1 MSRILE
7 SLNDRQREAVQA
19 TEGYF
24 RIIAG
29 AGSGK
34 TKTLTHRFAYLVQE
48 IGVPSNRILCVTF
61 TNKAAAEM
69 RGRVKQLLGE
79 NITDE
84 YICTF
89 HSFCVKVL
97 RREIQRLG
105 YQQTFS
111 ILDMTDQKSLIKE
124 VFEEMGLS
132 SNDGIT
138 AKDALKHI
146 EMCKTGEGWEHVVKL
161 LVAPNDPVIPAE
173 AEVKDRILLNYL
185 TLQRKNLSLDFNDL
199 ISFTLYLLQ
208 TNHQVLDTWSNAFSY
223 IMVDETQDNS
233 RRQWAMLEL
242 LAKACRNLFVVGDPD
257 QAIYSFRGARPEGLV
272 KFDKVFSP
280 CTTIVLDQNYRST
293 PTILGA
299 ANDIIVH
306 NRLRVK
312 KELYTDNVDP
322 GSPIEWIHADNDKN
336 ESLYVASKV
345 QSLLENGAKSDDIAV
360 LFRVSALSRSV
371 EQAFIQN
378 GIKYQVFGGMR
389 FFERKEIK
397 DVMAYLTMAETPDND
412 MAFLRTYNYPSR
424 KLGKAFIN
432 RIKELAKADGSSYF
446 AALLKH
452 YGSVK
457 EVTRSGAAEYIKL
470 ANQIQGLKGGSIS
483 DLATYIL
490 DQTGIMKELRESED
504 TERLDNVVELQNSI
518 LSYENEHK
526 DDEDFSLKTYLQD
539 ISLYTNVDAKDK
551 EDSIKLM
558 TIHQSKGLEFPYVF
572 LIGMEEGVFPSEMS
586 KYSEADLEEE
596 RRLAYVGITRA
607 KKELYISNSVSRM
620 LYGRTQRNEPSRF
633 LREIEPEYIE
643 ETRSPALERRSSMGW
658 GSSYSDTVPGGASG
672 YSGASGWGR
681 NSSSFG
687 GRTGGSYLN
696 REYNA
701 SERGGFGSGYAGRGS
716 SASGF
721 GSGSSAPRASG
732 SSGFGVGY
740 GRPAAPKAA
749 SKPVSFPGS
758 PAASRPASTG
768 PKHYEVGDI
777 VEHKVFGRGRVLA
790 VKAAAGDQIV
800 EINFEKVGVKKTMA
814 NFAPL
819 TKITEE

>member
-1 MSRILE
+1 M
-7 SLNDRQREAVQA
+7 
-19 TEGYF
+19 
-24 RIIAG
+24 
-29 AGSGK
+29 
-34 TKTLTHRFAYLVQE
+34 
-48 IGVPSNRILCVTF
+48 
-61 TNKAAAEM
+61 
-69 RGRVKQLLGE
+69 
-79 NITDE
+79 
-84 YICTF
+84 
-89 HSFCVKVL
+89 
-97 RREIQRLG
+97 
-105 YQQTFS
+105 
-111 ILDMTDQKSLIKE
+111 
-124 VFEEMGLS
+124 LS
-132 SNDGIT
+132 SC
-138 AKDALKHI
+138 LS
-146 EMCKTGEGWEHVVKL
+146 L
-161 LVAPNDPVIPAE
+161 PNDPVIPAE

-470 ANQIQGLKGGSIS
+470 ANQIQG
-483 DLATYIL
+483 
-490 DQTGIMKELRESED
+490 
-504 TERLDNVVELQNSI
+504 
-518 LSYENEHK
+518 HK
-526 DDEDFSLKTYLQD
+526 
-539 ISLYTNVDAKDK
+539 
-551 EDSIKLM
+551 
-558 TIHQSKGLEFPYVF
+558 
-572 LIGMEEGVFPSEMS
+572 
-586 KYSEADLEEE
+586 
-596 RRLAYVGITRA
+596 RRL
-607 KKELYISNSVSRM
+607 
-620 LYGRTQRNEPSRF
+620 
-633 LREIEPEYIE
+633 
-643 ETRSPALERRSSMGW
+643 
-658 GSSYSDTVPGGASG
+658 
-672 YSGASGWGR
+672 
-681 NSSSFG
+681 
-687 GRTGGSYLN
+687 
-696 REYNA
+696 
-701 SERGGFGSGYAGRGS
+701 
-716 SASGF
+716 
-721 GSGSSAPRASG
+721 
-732 SSGFGVGY
+732 
-740 GRPAAPKAA
+740 
-749 SKPVSFPGS
+749 
-758 PAASRPASTG
+758 
-768 PKHYEVGDI
+768 
-777 VEHKVFGRGRVLA
+777 
-790 VKAAAGDQIV
+790 
-800 EINFEKVGVKKTMA
+800 NF
-814 NFAPL
+814 
-819 TKITEE
+819 

>member
-483 DLATYIL
+483 DLAPYIL

-526 DDEDFSLKTYLQD
+526 DDEDLHGKTYCFFLP
-539 ISLYTNVDAKDK
+539 IENKKLTKDCNLIGNDLETSEILLSVLFCIKSK
-551 EDSIKLM
+551 ERFSICKC
-558 TIHQSKGLEFPYVF
+558 TKNIRF
-572 LIGMEEGVFPSEMS
+572 LIGAF
-586 KYSEADLEEE
+586 
-596 RRLAYVGITRA
+596 
-607 KKELYISNSVSRM
+607 
-620 LYGRTQRNEPSRF
+620 SRF
-633 LREIEPEYIE
+633 SL
-643 ETRSPALERRSSMGW
+643 
-658 GSSYSDTVPGGASG
+658 
-672 YSGASGWGR
+672 
-681 NSSSFG
+681 
-687 GRTGGSYLN
+687 
-696 REYNA
+696 
-701 SERGGFGSGYAGRGS
+701 
-716 SASGF
+716 
-721 GSGSSAPRASG
+721 
-732 SSGFGVGY
+732 GV
-740 GRPAAPKAA
+740 
-749 SKPVSFPGS
+749 
-758 PAASRPASTG
+758 
-768 PKHYEVGDI
+768 
-777 VEHKVFGRGRVLA
+777 
-790 VKAAAGDQIV
+790 
-800 EINFEKVGVKKTMA
+800 
-814 NFAPL
+814 
-819 TKITEE
+819 

>member
-526 DDEDFSLKTYLQD
+526 DDEDLHGKTYCFFLP
-539 ISLYTNVDAKDK
+539 IENKKLTKDCNLIGNDLETSEILLSVLFCIKSK
-551 EDSIKLM
+551 ERFSICKC
-558 TIHQSKGLEFPYVF
+558 TKNIRF
-572 LIGMEEGVFPSEMS
+572 LIGAF
-586 KYSEADLEEE
+586 
-596 RRLAYVGITRA
+596 
-607 KKELYISNSVSRM
+607 
-620 LYGRTQRNEPSRF
+620 SRF
-633 LREIEPEYIE
+633 SL
-643 ETRSPALERRSSMGW
+643 
-658 GSSYSDTVPGGASG
+658 
-672 YSGASGWGR
+672 
-681 NSSSFG
+681 
-687 GRTGGSYLN
+687 
-696 REYNA
+696 
-701 SERGGFGSGYAGRGS
+701 
-716 SASGF
+716 
-721 GSGSSAPRASG
+721 
-732 SSGFGVGY
+732 GV
-740 GRPAAPKAA
+740 
-749 SKPVSFPGS
+749 
-758 PAASRPASTG
+758 
-768 PKHYEVGDI
+768 
-777 VEHKVFGRGRVLA
+777 
-790 VKAAAGDQIV
+790 
-800 EINFEKVGVKKTMA
+800 
-814 NFAPL
+814 
-819 TKITEE
+819 

>member
-146 EMCKTGEGWEHVVKL
+146 EMCKTGEGWEHVVKPL
-161 LVAPNDPVIPAE
+161 AAPNDPVIPAE

-572 LIGMEEGVFPSEMS
+572 LIGCNEGVMPNQRCVSETRR
-586 KYSEADLEEE
+586 EGLEEE
-596 RRLAYVGITRA
+596 RRLA
-607 KKELYISNSVSRM
+607 SVTYTH
-620 LYGRTQRNEPSRF
+620 L
-633 LREIEPEYIE
+633 
-643 ETRSPALERRSSMGW
+643 
-658 GSSYSDTVPGGASG
+658 
-672 YSGASGWGR
+672 
-681 NSSSFG
+681 
-687 GRTGGSYLN
+687 
-696 REYNA
+696 
-701 SERGGFGSGYAGRGS
+701 
-716 SASGF
+716 
-721 GSGSSAPRASG
+721 
-732 SSGFGVGY
+732 
-740 GRPAAPKAA
+740 
-749 SKPVSFPGS
+749 
-758 PAASRPASTG
+758 
-768 PKHYEVGDI
+768 
-777 VEHKVFGRGRVLA
+777 
-790 VKAAAGDQIV
+790 
-800 EINFEKVGVKKTMA
+800 
-814 NFAPL
+814 PL
-819 TKITEE
+819 PTN

>member
-572 LIGMEEGVFPSEMS
+572 LIGCNEGVMPNQ
-586 KYSEADLEEE
+586 
-596 RRLAYVGITRA
+596 RCV
-607 KKELYISNSVSRM
+607 SVK
-620 LYGRTQRNEPSRF
+620 GWKRN
-633 LREIEPEYIE
+633 
-643 ETRSPALERRSSMGW
+643 
-658 GSSYSDTVPGGASG
+658 
-672 YSGASGWGR
+672 
-681 NSSSFG
+681 
-687 GRTGGSYLN
+687 
-696 REYNA
+696 
-701 SERGGFGSGYAGRGS
+701 AG
-716 SASGF
+716 
-721 GSGSSAPRASG
+721 
-732 SSGFGVGY
+732 
-740 GRPAAPKAA
+740 
-749 SKPVSFPGS
+749 
-758 PAASRPASTG
+758 
-768 PKHYEVGDI
+768 
-777 VEHKVFGRGRVLA
+777 
-790 VKAAAGDQIV
+790 
-800 EINFEKVGVKKTMA
+800 
-814 NFAPL
+814 
-819 TKITEE
+819 

>member
-572 LIGMEEGVFPSEMS
+572 LIGCNEGVMPNQ
-586 KYSEADLEEE
+586 
-596 RRLAYVGITRA
+596 RC
-607 KKELYISNSVSRM
+607 VS
-620 LYGRTQRNEPSRF
+620 
-633 LREIEPEYIE
+633 
-643 ETRSPALERRSSMGW
+643 ETR
-658 GSSYSDTVPGGASG
+658 
-672 YSGASGWGR
+672 
-681 NSSSFG
+681 
-687 GRTGGSYLN
+687 
-696 REYNA
+696 RE
-701 SERGGFGSGYAGRGS
+701 G
-716 SASGF
+716 
-721 GSGSSAPRASG
+721 
-732 SSGFGVGY
+732 
-740 GRPAAPKAA
+740 
-749 SKPVSFPGS
+749 
-758 PAASRPASTG
+758 
-768 PKHYEVGDI
+768 
-777 VEHKVFGRGRVLA
+777 
-790 VKAAAGDQIV
+790 
-800 EINFEKVGVKKTMA
+800 
-814 NFAPL
+814 
-819 TKITEE
+819 